1 MKISEMREL
10 DVAALKAKEKDLQET
25 ILVSRFE
32 AAMGQLKDV
41 KTIMKTKREIAR
53 VKTIIREKLGPESK
67 TAVNKTAVNK
77 G

>member
-1 MKISEMREL
+1 MREL